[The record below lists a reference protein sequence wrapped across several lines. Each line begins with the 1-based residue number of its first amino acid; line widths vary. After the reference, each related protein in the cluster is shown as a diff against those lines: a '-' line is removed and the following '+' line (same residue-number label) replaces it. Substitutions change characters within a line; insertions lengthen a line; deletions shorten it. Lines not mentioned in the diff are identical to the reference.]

1 MASMEAEEDP
11 GTERST
17 LVDLPPADCEEVP
30 KRYLLSS
37 KWARRVAAASALA
50 LVALVLLPWA
60 CAIDTGSLRFVEG
73 VGPRAWQVL
82 RSELTTSKELQ
93 TVGLAHISRA
103 AGDVLCV
110 IDVAQATGWVLTT
123 GSFVKFVTVACDY
136 DRIRRVNKREVLN
149 DEKERCTVGVLGIL
163 LSLELFMGVTASSVS
178 TCSGSLNVPSN
189 CAANIGAFTG
199 GITVLM
205 QTTLGADLNCAKGV
219 KQGKR
224 TPQEKIDAV
233 IAKKEAQIQNAKD
246 SAARSVNKWLINA
259 GIDVEKLPAPPAV
272 PTHTVYNAINRCVA
286 QVQFGAT
293 FLMRFAIILA
303 DSTIHCHPGVVGQ
316 EGRVCA
322 IDITGMMATLSL
334 SIRFFSLVSNS
345 CINIVGRADGNANC
359 VASVAGITGATMAS
373 TSSGMNLEAACK
385 TAFGDWNPDQWPS
398 GSNEIPVEDGN
409 VILPDV

>member
-110 IDVAQATGWVLTT
+110 IDVAQARLHGDSPMRLALARGDGQEELAEAKQALYEERGVAHGIGGARRRHLRYGKGETEAPTCQIQRDSADEATALWDSLADDAALEAEDDIDTEVSLPLATGWVLTT

-189 CAANIGAFTG
+189 CAANIGAFTVP
-199 GITVLM
+199 VL
-205 QTTLGADLNCAKGV
+205 
-219 KQGKR
+219 R
-224 TPQEKIDAV
+224 
-233 IAKKEAQIQNAKD
+233 
-246 SAARSVNKWLINA
+246 
-259 GIDVEKLPAPPAV
+259 
-272 PTHTVYNAINRCVA
+272 
-286 QVQFGAT
+286 
-293 FLMRFAIILA
+293 
-303 DSTIHCHPGVVGQ
+303 
-316 EGRVCA
+316 
-322 IDITGMMATLSL
+322 
-334 SIRFFSLVSNS
+334 
-345 CINIVGRADGNANC
+345 
-359 VASVAGITGATMAS
+359 
-373 TSSGMNLEAACK
+373 
-385 TAFGDWNPDQWPS
+385 QWPRQRC
-398 GSNEIPVEDGN
+398 
-409 VILPDV
+409 LL